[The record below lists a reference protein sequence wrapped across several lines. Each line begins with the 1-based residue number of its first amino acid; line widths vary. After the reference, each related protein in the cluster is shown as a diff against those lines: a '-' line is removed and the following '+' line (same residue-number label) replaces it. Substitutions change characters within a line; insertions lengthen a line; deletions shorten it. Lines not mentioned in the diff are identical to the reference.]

1 MMKKIIS
8 LALISMMT
16 LSACA
21 GSNSEAEVNGTAETT
36 NDGTG
41 SKVYFTKEVTDTKHI
56 KHDIVGTHLRNYDLM
71 VNLAHKIM
79 SI

>member
-1 MMKKIIS
+1 MKKIIS

-21 GSNSEAEVNGTAETT
+21 GSNSEAEVGGTTETT

-41 SKVYFTKEVTDTKHI
+41 SKVYFTKEITPESLVSS
-56 KHDIVGTHLRNYDLM
+56 Y
-71 VNLAHKIM
+71 
-79 SI
+79 

>member
-1 MMKKIIS
+1 MKKIIS

-21 GSNSEAEVNGTAETT
+21 GSNPEAEVGGTTETT

-41 SKVYFTKEVTDTKHI
+41 S
-56 KHDIVGTHLRNYDLM
+56 
-71 VNLAHKIM
+71 
-79 SI
+79 